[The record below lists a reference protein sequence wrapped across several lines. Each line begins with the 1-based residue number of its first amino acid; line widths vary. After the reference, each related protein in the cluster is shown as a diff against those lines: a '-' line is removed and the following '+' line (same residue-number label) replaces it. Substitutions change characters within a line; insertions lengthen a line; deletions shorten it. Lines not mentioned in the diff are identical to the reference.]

1 MRTTGRSMPPTE
13 ARGVLQPQLTA
24 AIAVAIAGLVVNFI
38 SLRLSDQLV
47 PWFPSVP
54 DVIQARLPYVDFGVP
69 GELVFI
75 AFFVTSIVLLI
86 TRQPRSVPAVLCL
99 IGVFYAIRG
108 VFMFVL
114 PIGSPPTAPPVLN
127 RFVLYPYASHA
138 YFPGGHAG
146 LMTILSLS
154 MQDLRWRRVLLVATI
169 VFGLGSVMARAHYT
183 ADVIAGGALGYAL
196 VAWGRTHLAPSA
208 TRAVV

>member
-1 MRTTGRSMPPTE
+1 MF
-13 ARGVLQPQLTA
+13 QPQL
-24 AIAVAIAGLVVNFI
+24 AVALAVVAAGLVVNLVG
-38 SLRLSDQLV
+38 LRLSDQLV

-54 DVIQARLPYVDFGVP
+54 DIIQARLPYVDFGVP

-75 AFFVTSIVLLI
+75 AFFVTSVTLLI
-86 TRQPRSVPAVLCL
+86 TRQPSSIATVLCL

-108 VFMFVL
+108 VFMFLL
-114 PIGSPPTAPPVLN
+114 PIGSPPTAPPGLH
-127 RFVLYPYASHA
+127 RFLLYPYASHA

-154 MQDLRWRRVLLVATI
+154 MQDLRWRRVLLVVTV

-196 VAWGRTHLAPSA
+196 VAWGRTHLAP
-208 TRAVV
+208 RAAPAPS